1 MNEKRRAIV
10 RNVARGAAL
19 PLLGAALLGAAAGLL
34 PACSDDRRGGVDE
47 AVEELRDEAKD
58 AKDEIE
64 DEIDD
69 HT

>member
-1 MNEKRRAIV
+1 MNEKQRALV
-10 RNVARGAAL
+10 
-19 PLLGAALLGAAAGLL
+19 LGAAFLLGAAAGVL
-34 PACSDDRRGGVDE
+34 PACSDDRRGSVDE
-47 AVEELRDEAKD
+47 AVEELRDEAED